1 MSITTIRIDLCVGRL
16 EVEEY
21 GKVFNARNASEA
33 KQFLIDDLKGDPF
46 TWGKRLVEIVGREGV
61 EYKVNEVTQE

>member
-1 MSITTIRIDLCVGRL
+1 MSIIIRIDLYVGNP

-21 GKVFNARNASEA
+21 GKVFNARDPAEA

-61 EYKVNEVTQE
+61 EYKVSEVKND

>member
-21 GKVFNARNASEA
+21 GAVFNARNASEA

>member
-1 MSITTIRIDLCVGRL
+1 MSITTIRIDLCVGRP

-21 GKVFNARNASEA
+21 GAVFNARNASEA

-61 EYKVNEVTQE
+61 EFKVSEVTQE

>member
-1 MSITTIRIDLCVGRL
+1 MSIIIRIDLYVGKP

-21 GKVFNARNASEA
+21 GNVFHARNLAEA

-61 EYKVNEVTQE
+61 EFKVSEVTK